1 MSISRKMIRMN
12 KQLLLL
18 AASALLLSACASST
32 TSAPSAEASREERT
46 YRTGSNLPVRDP
58 VSASP
63 TTTASPA
70 QPGTAPRTN

>member
-1 MSISRKMIRMN
+1 MN

-32 TSAPSAEASREERT
+32 TTAPSAEAPREERT
-46 YRTGSNLPVRDP
+46 YRTGSNLPMRDP
-58 VSASP
+58 VPSSP
-63 TTTASPA
+63 TTAASPA

>member
-1 MSISRKMIRMN
+1 MN
-12 KQLLLL
+12 NHSLLL
-18 AASALLLSACASST
+18 AASALLLSACASSPNSST
-32 TSAPSAEASREERT
+32 TSSPSAEVREERA

-58 VSASP
+58 VSSSP

>member
-1 MSISRKMIRMN
+1 MSISRKKIRMN

-32 TSAPSAEASREERT
+32 TSSAPTAEVREERT

-58 VSASP
+58 VSSSP

-70 QPGTAPRTN
+70 QPGTGPRTN

>member
-1 MSISRKMIRMN
+1 MIRMN
-12 KQLLLL
+12 KQLLLV

-32 TSAPSAEASREERT
+32 TSAPSAEAPREERA

-58 VSASP
+58 VSSSP